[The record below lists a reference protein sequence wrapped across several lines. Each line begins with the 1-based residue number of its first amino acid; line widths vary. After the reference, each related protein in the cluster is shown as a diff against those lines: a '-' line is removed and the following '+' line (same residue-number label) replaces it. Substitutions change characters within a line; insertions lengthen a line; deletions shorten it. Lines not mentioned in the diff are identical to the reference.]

1 MAEYKEALATR
12 DGEQDTRLAAE
23 RGVKTAYAVNGH
35 SCTEDAEDES
45 PGAAPAQPG
54 RQPAGNTEAAIM
66 HLEAH
71 AGPCGWRLIRYMGRL
86 FAGRL
91 LCAGAS
97 VESVER
103 FKRIEAHVEAVLAEL
118 EAALGHGFASPELL
132 VRALTHRSLANQL
145 ALEDGKDGAE
155 AEGDNERLE
164 FLGDA
169 VLGLVVGEAL
179 FLLHPEWSEG
189 ELTRVRAQLVSRQ
202 HMAEVAAAI
211 GLGNHL
217 RLSRGEDRSGLRRK
231 STVLSNTME
240 AVIGALFL
248 DGGLEP
254 VASLCPALCDGRCRG
269 AVGQRVALRRGA
281 GQLQIGLQEHLQA
294 ARAGTPVYRV
304 KSESG
309 PDHRKRFL
317 VEVRLKPAEGEP
329 GKPLARGMGSTKK
342 HAEQD
347 AARRAL
353 ARLTAAADTEAGSPE
368 AAKRRKKQRNEHPGP
383 GSQPLPAAAVAA
395 AAASAHGTRGLA
407 SLLRT
412 VVVALF
418 LLTFVLQPFL
428 IPSESMEHTLLVGD
442 FLLVNKQIFAPAGGR
457 GT

>member
-1 MAEYKEALATR
+1 M
-12 DGEQDTRLAAE
+12 
-23 RGVKTAYAVNGH
+23 
-35 SCTEDAEDES
+35 
-45 PGAAPAQPG
+45 
-54 RQPAGNTEAAIM
+54 
-66 HLEAH
+66 
-71 AGPCGWRLIRYMGRL
+71 
-86 FAGRL
+86 
-91 LCAGAS
+91 
-97 VESVER
+97 
-103 FKRIEAHVEAVLAEL
+103 EAVLSEL

-132 VRALTHRSLANQL
+132 LRALTHRSLANQL
-145 ALEDGKDGAE
+145 ALEDGKVGAE
-155 AEGDNERLE
+155 AGGDNERLE

-217 RLSRGEDRSGLRRK
+217 RLSRGEERSGLRRK
-231 STVLSNTME
+231 NTVLSNSME

-254 VASLCPALCDGRCRG
+254 ARAFARRFVMGDAVEQLASELRSGAALGNFKS
-269 AVGQRVALRRGA
+269 A
-281 GQLQIGLQEHLQA
+281 LQEHLQA
-294 ARAGTPVYRV
+294 VRAGTPVYRI

-329 GKPLARGMGSTKK
+329 GKPLARGTGRTKK

-353 ARLTAAADTEAGSPE
+353 ARLIAAADTEVIPRGGEEEEE
-368 AAKRRKKQRNEHPGP
+368 ATQ
-383 GSQPLPAAAVAA
+383 
-395 AAASAHGTRGLA
+395 
-407 SLLRT
+407 
-412 VVVALF
+412 
-418 LLTFVLQPFL
+418 
-428 IPSESMEHTLLVGD
+428 
-442 FLLVNKQIFAPAGGR
+442 
-457 GT
+457 